1 VKTNSINYKPKIRKK
16 TTKRDAFFYFLV
28 ILIVLIIG
36 IVRDWDNVVK
46 GAKDGWTQNH
56 PGTEK
61 QQIK

>member
-1 VKTNSINYKPKIRKK
+1 MEK

-46 GAKDGWTQNH
+46 WAKDGWTENH
-56 PGTEK
+56 PGAEK
-61 QQIK
+61 